1 MINRFNLEYLI
12 GINNKLTSKF
22 KKIGNLIKNYN
33 KKVYYYLDKN
43 SLSHEF
49 FTANWILTLF
59 SNSIL
64 KTQYLS
70 IIWDY
75 MIIFGWNFCYFFI
88 IVIIKFYENDIIS
101 FNPDQVSEFMKNL
114 LFSEKFNLNFELIL
128 DETFILMEKN
138 NNDV

>member
-1 MINRFNLEYLI
+1 
-12 GINNKLTSKF
+12 
-22 KKIGNLIKNYN
+22 
-33 KKVYYYLDKN
+33 
-43 SLSHEF
+43 
-49 FTANWILTLF
+49 
-59 SNSIL
+59 
-64 KTQYLS
+64 
-70 IIWDY
+70 

-88 IVIIKFYENDIIS
+88 IVIIKFYETDIIS